1 MKVEP
6 EGASMSK
13 YRHRRPYYI
22 SILAMV
28 LFIGLYF
35 AMRRYN
41 ASDASELVVTIL
53 VIIAGVAFWLEYH
66 HNSQIN
72 EAEFIVELNNQFLIN
87 GKLGQVEHNLERY
100 NDLVRRGKTTEAA
113 LFTKELEESIYAMEK
128 EDRQYLVNYLVHL
141 EGIATLV
148 NTGVLRLSTINDL
161 MAYRYEG
168 FNS

>member
-1 MKVEP
+1 MQCPAE
-6 EGASMSK
+6 
-13 YRHRRPYYI
+13 RPYSGRIYDR
-22 SILAMV
+22 LC
-28 LFIGLYF
+28 LY
-35 AMRRYN
+35 
-41 ASDASELVVTIL
+41 SSGWGDD
-53 VIIAGVAFWLEYH
+53 G
-66 HNSQIN
+66 
-72 EAEFIVELNNQFLIN
+72 
-87 GKLGQVEHNLERY
+87 NLERY